1 MTTPE
6 IIKLLKNI
14 EDKKVVGT
22 DKVPPKLVK
31 LSATVL
37 SQPLTDALNNSISKI
52 IFPDNP
58 KVAFV
63 SSVNKKSNDK
73 NKVSNFRPVSVL
85 NIFSKIYEAFIKS
98 QFTSVLNNIF
108 SPYISAYLESY
119 NMQHVLTRLL
129 EEWREILIK
138 ISLWAESL

>member
-14 EDKKVVGT
+14 EDKKAVGT

-52 IFPDNP
+52 IFPDNA

-85 NIFSKIYEAFIKS
+85 NIFSKIYESSIKS

-108 SPYISAYLESY
+108 SLYISAYLESY
-119 NMQHVLTRLL
+119 NM
-129 EEWREILIK
+129 
-138 ISLWAESL
+138 